1 MNDNKN
7 KGSVLGL
14 IVIVI
19 LIFALFGSCSGGGN
33 SRDEAK
39 DILDRW
45 TNEGPR
51 SEERRVGKEC
61 SEPCRSRWSPYH

>member
-45 TNEGPR
+45 TN
-51 SEERRVGKEC
+51 
-61 SEPCRSRWSPYH
+61 

>member
-45 TNEGPR
+45 TNEGPD
-51 SEERRVGKEC
+51 SLNSYERDGIE
-61 SEPCRSRWSPYH
+61 HMLNN